1 MAEPAGRR
9 PGVRGPPR
17 GCGSCRSSL
26 TTGRRG
32 RPGGAQTAPRS
43 VPARPHRSGSQC
55 SPVAMATSAPRH
67 GPRRRRRRAT
77 RPRRWRSG
85 ARRSHV
91 SAHARSAR
99 KGCRG
104 CDGGRGRL
112 ASPIPGPS
120 EPGLLTPPGP
130 PWGFFSVALS
140 LGRRYDGS
148 ESRRR
153 RSCWRVRRVASSPF
167 PAQPRDANA
176 RPGAGSGGPG
186 LHRPRGRCAGQS
198 RGDRRARFRAALTV
212 TALSGNA
219 EARSSGKKAAGDVP
233 RGTGLS
239 EPSLGPGFSETAIG

>member
-77 RPRRWRSG
+77 RPRRRRSG

-130 PWGFFSVALS
+130 VRLS
-140 LGRRYDGS
+140 QIR
-148 ESRRR
+148 
-153 RSCWRVRRVASSPF
+153 
-167 PAQPRDANA
+167 
-176 RPGAGSGGPG
+176 RPGRLGVS
-186 LHRPRGRCAGQS
+186 S
-198 RGDRRARFRAALTV
+198 RWR
-212 TALSGNA
+212 
-219 EARSSGKKAAGDVP
+219 
-233 RGTGLS
+233 
-239 EPSLGPGFSETAIG
+239 